1 MVLLLLVITRG
12 MLLHGM
18 PKVDEDYLRYVH
30 LIFGTFHMMV
40 LTVHVMSD
48 SSVYKNYPCQILMQI
63 ITSPLLK
70 KINMFN
76 HLAL

>member
-48 SSVYKNYPCQILMQI
+48 SSVYKNYPC
-63 ITSPLLK
+63 
-70 KINMFN
+70 
-76 HLAL
+76 